1 MPDEEKVLRKLEDI
15 EAKISQ
21 LEDRVLTNE
30 LDFQELRTEVKGDEE
45 APTPDVL
52 EKRLANLEERL
63 KDDLKDVEKWK
74 DGFDKITD
82 KLDWLEERVS
92 EKGSAGPVAEERIE
106 ELEDTVEEMKKGR
119 MAGEGETVDEETLK
133 NALENSALKE
143 DVEELKTD
151 VLALDMLK
159 SKIDSLEE
167 MIGKQGVE
175 EGISEEDVVEI
186 VEKEVEK
193 KVGEY
198 KEVKSLREEMESMRE
213 MGEKK
218 EAMDHDGGPTE
229 EDVKDMIDSLEE
241 EYMERTERRFE
252 DLEKRVGKRER
263 RMEKRLDQLRKE
275 IENLPDMKKVVDL
288 IEVLH
293 KEIESIKSRNER
305 SERKRPFVIE

>member
-213 MGEKK
+213 MVEKK